1 MARFVRPRL
10 LVALAILCIAMS
22 PTAAISAPPSNPD
35 ATEMGQEELAIPSG
49 ISRYRLQLDQG
60 ENMIEFS
67 VSVWG
72 EVRRPGLYS
81 VPEGTTLL
89 DLISLAGGPTS
100 AAKLNDVKLVR
111 SASVTTGRKSVV
123 EVNLDDF
130 IKEGDPEVQT
140 LLIPDDTVVIKAKHS
155 TSILKWTSFVSV
167 LALVANVVV
176 NGTK

>member
-1 MARFVRPRL
+1 MIRSACFRL
-10 LVALAILCIAMS
+10 LAALAMFCGAV
-22 PTAAISAPPSNPD
+22 PTTSASAPPSNTDPV
-35 ATEMGQEELAIPSG
+35 GPGGEESVSSPPG
-49 ISRYRLQLDQG
+49 ISRYRLQLGQG
-60 ENMIEFS
+60 ESMIEFS

-100 AAKLNDVKLVR
+100 SAKLGDVKLVR
-111 SASVTTGRKSVV
+111 SASVTTGLKRVV
-123 EVNLDDF
+123 DVNLDDF
-130 IKEGDPEVQT
+130 VKKGDADVQT
-140 LLIPDDTVVIKAKHS
+140 LLIPDDTVVIKAKTS
-155 TSILKWTSFVSV
+155 TNILKWTSFVSV

>member
-1 MARFVRPRL
+1 MARFTFLCL
-10 LVALAILCIAMS
+10 LAALTILCVTVS
-22 PTAAISAPPSNPD
+22 PTDAISAPPRDPNAS
-35 ATEMGQEELAIPSG
+35 ELESEESAVPSG

-130 IKEGDPEVQT
+130 IKQGDPEVQT
-140 LLIPDDTVVIKAKHS
+140 LLIPDDTVVIRAK
-155 TSILKWTSFVSV
+155 TTTNILKWTSFVSV

>member
-1 MARFVRPRL
+1 L
-10 LVALAILCIAMS
+10 LVTLAILWVTVS
-22 PTAAISAPPSNPD
+22 PTTAILAAPHYPD
-35 ATEMGQEELAIPSG
+35 ATEMGQEDSAVPSG
-49 ISRYRLQLDQG
+49 ASRYRLQLDQG

-100 AAKLNDVKLVR
+100 AAKLNDVSLVR
-111 SASVTTGRKSVV
+111 SAGVATGRKSVV

-130 IKEGDPEVQT
+130 ISQGDPQVQT
-140 LLIPDDTVVIKAKHS
+140 LLIPDDTVVIKAKRT
-155 TSILKWTSFVSV
+155 TSLLKWTSFVSV

>member
-1 MARFVRPRL
+1 MARFVRPRP
-10 LVALAILCIAMS
+10 LVALAILCIAAFS
-22 PTAAISAPPSNPD
+22 TPAICAAPRYPD
-35 ATEMGQEELAIPSG
+35 ATEMGQEDSAIPSG
-49 ISRYRLQLDQG
+49 TSRYRLQLDQG

-111 SASVTTGRKSVV
+111 SASVATGRKSVV

-130 IKEGDPEVQT
+130 IKQGDPEVQA
-140 LLIPDDTVVIKAKHS
+140 LLIPDDTVVIGAKRT
-155 TSILKWTSFVSV
+155 TSLLKWTSFVSV